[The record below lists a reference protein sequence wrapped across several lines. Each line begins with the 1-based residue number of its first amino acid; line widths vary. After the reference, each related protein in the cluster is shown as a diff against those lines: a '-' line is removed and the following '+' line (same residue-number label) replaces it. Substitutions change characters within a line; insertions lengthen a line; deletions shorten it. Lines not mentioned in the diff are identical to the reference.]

1 MTKNTIKNK
10 TSEIILFLSIFS
22 FLYFWDLSRSYNI
35 QFDFRL
41 LIFLYLPFLLK
52 DIIKLNYKL
61 FIIFLLLTVH
71 YYGISIFYD
80 YPISI
85 KNSLLILLVFYF
97 LLFTYN
103 IQDKLIYLLY
113 QIVTT
118 FFILSTIL
126 IFINFNNIEF
136 HFKDSISSA
145 CTIFK
150 DVSSLKY
157 RIFTENSHFGMIA
170 PASIFFF
177 LMSLDKYNF
186 KKRSLIFLPMIIL
199 VLIMYASTT
208 LYVGI
213 VLSSIYMLLT
223 FKKEYFYNYLLFFF
237 IFVLTSSIFFSKK
250 ECYTRLL
257 RANVIDYIKLSII
270 KDKNNSEKILKQINE
285 DDLIYA
291 NPNITTEVYENAIF
305 VTFSALKNNILGYG
319 INNYS
324 LAFDKFTPLN
334 IQKSNNHYKNANKNI
349 SNRGN
354 LTKEIEVLNRTDAR
368 SNLLKMTT
376 EFGLFSIFFYI
387 YLIFFSFSK
396 KIDIRIKSF
405 IVPMIITQLISGAGY
420 FNGGFIFVVALSYV
434 LLISKKISYD
444 H

>member
-10 TSEIILFLSIFS
+10 ISEIILFLSIFS
-22 FLYFWDLSRSYNI
+22 FVYFWDLSRSYNI

-52 DIIKLNYKL
+52 DLIKLNYKL

-85 KNSLLILLVFYF
+85 KNSLLIILVFYF

-126 IFINFNNIEF
+126 IFINFSNIEF

-170 PASIFFF
+170 PASIFF
-177 LMSLDKYNF
+177 S
-186 KKRSLIFLPMIIL
+186 
-199 VLIMYASTT
+199 
-208 LYVGI
+208 
-213 VLSSIYMLLT
+213 
-223 FKKEYFYNYLLFFF
+223 
-237 IFVLTSSIFFSKK
+237 
-250 ECYTRLL
+250 
-257 RANVIDYIKLSII
+257 
-270 KDKNNSEKILKQINE
+270 
-285 DDLIYA
+285 
-291 NPNITTEVYENAIF
+291 
-305 VTFSALKNNILGYG
+305 
-319 INNYS
+319 
-324 LAFDKFTPLN
+324 
-334 IQKSNNHYKNANKNI
+334 
-349 SNRGN
+349 
-354 LTKEIEVLNRTDAR
+354 
-368 SNLLKMTT
+368 
-376 EFGLFSIFFYI
+376 
-387 YLIFFSFSK
+387 
-396 KIDIRIKSF
+396 
-405 IVPMIITQLISGAGY
+405 
-420 FNGGFIFVVALSYV
+420 
-434 LLISKKISYD
+434 
-444 H
+444 